1 MLQNSLYKQHFIV
14 YTISW
19 INPTKLEIKSS
30 DLPKILPEVSLNDHK
45 LDSIIESVYQTAV
58 NKIRP
63 LKSNLNNFSRKSK
76 TLLRYWKKL
85 KLNDKG
91 ILIKVLSKRK
101 HIVLPPN
108 YHHIYRIVSKMR
120 HLGLERAFDLVKRRF
135 FDQIMKKTFLTL
147 LKRNIVVQT

>member
-63 LKSNLNNFSRKSK
+63 LKSNLNNFSKKSK
-76 TLLRYWKKL
+76 MFLRYWKQL
-85 KLNDKG
+85 KSNDKE
-91 ILIKVLSKRK
+91 ILLKVTSKHK
-101 HIVLPPN
+101 QIVLPQN
-108 YHHIYRIVSKMR
+108 YRHIVYTELHKKMV
-120 HLGLERAFDLVKRRF
+120 HLGHKRVF
-135 FDQIMKKTFLTL
+135 VLA
-147 LKRNIVVQT
+147 KRIFH

>member
-1 MLQNSLYKQHFIV
+1 MKQLYKIL
-14 YTISW
+14 
-19 INPTKLEIKSS
+19 KLKSS
-30 DLPKILPEVSLNDHK
+30 DLPRNVLETLLNDQK
-45 LDSIIESVYQTAV
+45 LDSIINPVYRAV
-58 NKIRP
+58 VDKIHP